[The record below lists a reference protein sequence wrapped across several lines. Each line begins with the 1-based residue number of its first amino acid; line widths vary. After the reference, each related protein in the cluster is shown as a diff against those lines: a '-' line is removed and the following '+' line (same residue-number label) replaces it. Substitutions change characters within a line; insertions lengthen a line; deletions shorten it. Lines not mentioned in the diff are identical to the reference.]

1 VTPKPSPPPR
11 PAGSP
16 LRGLLREPFLHFL
29 LLGAAV
35 FALYRVTSGRSSAE
49 DQILV
54 SVGRQ
59 QSLAETFR
67 LIWQRPPT
75 EAELQGLVA
84 DYVREELLVREAVRL
99 GLDQDD
105 PVVRRR
111 LRTRMDVF
119 FDDTV
124 PVAPPTDAQ
133 LQAYVDAHPDA
144 FRTDERIT
152 FTQVYLNPTR
162 HGAQL
167 EETARRLNRKLE
179 RALPETDVAALG
191 DRSMLG
197 SQFDA
202 VTERDVTR
210 IFGDDFA
217 KALADA
223 PLERWSGP
231 IRSGYGVH
239 FVKVHKRV
247 RGRPARLEEVREAA
261 QREWL
266 SQETARARESAYQAL
281 LRKAKVTIE
290 PGSLQTGAPQVNR

>member
-1 VTPKPSPPPR
+1 VTPTLSPPPR
-11 PAGSP
+11 RTESL
-16 LRGLLREPFLHFL
+16 LRALLREPLLHFL
-29 LLGAAV
+29 VLGAAV
-35 FALYRVTSGRSSAE
+35 FGLYRVTSGRSAG
-49 DQILV
+49 DDRILV

-59 QSLAETFR
+59 RSVAETFR

-75 EAELQGLVA
+75 ETEFQALVA
-84 DYVREELLVREAVRL
+84 DYVREEVLVREAARL
-99 GLDQDD
+99 GLNQDD

-119 FDDTV
+119 FDDTA
-124 PVAPPTDAQ
+124 PVSPPTEAQ

-144 FRTDERIT
+144 FRTDERVS
-152 FTQVYLNPTR
+152 FVQVYLSPAR
-162 HGAQL
+162 HGAQM
-167 EETARRLNRKLE
+167 EETTRRLKAELQSAR
-179 RALPETDVAALG
+179 PETDVAALG

-197 SQFDA
+197 TQFEA
-202 VTERDVTR
+202 LSEREVTR
-210 IFGDDFA
+210 IFGDDFT

-223 PLERWSGP
+223 PLDHWSGP

-239 FVKVHKRV
+239 FVKVHERIP
-247 RGRPARLEEVREAA
+247 GRRARLEEVREAA

-290 PGSLQTGAPQVNR
+290 RGTLETGAPQAGR